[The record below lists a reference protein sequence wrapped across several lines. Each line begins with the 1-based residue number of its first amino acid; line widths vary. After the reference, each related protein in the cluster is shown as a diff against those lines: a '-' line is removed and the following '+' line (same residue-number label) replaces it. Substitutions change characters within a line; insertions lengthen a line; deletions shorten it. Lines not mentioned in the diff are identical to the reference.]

1 MRNITLFLSLA
12 VSAMTMTAAL
22 PTATPSVRG
31 KQMATQVF
39 EPGKKANV
47 NKLLE
52 HKISPKMKAMTETS
66 LREAEKLYNVT
77 VTFDGT
83 DARPGMA
90 IYNEKFYTDL
100 EVDYEAETNKTRTV
114 QVPAG
119 TYDFSICFW
128 SQEHDTF
135 GYLVREQFEV
145 NADMSLTISESE
157 ATELCRF
164 YPTMKD
170 GQKADVPIMNWETG
184 ETDSSKATAQYYGLD
199 YALYR
204 DGCEPFATGMAH
216 IGLQDSEEGG
226 YEFVTSKMSDKYH
239 LTLLCFLQTNDNN
252 IEISLSDIE
261 GPKSGTFTSYNKDF
275 VEYKVP
281 EFFHTPLYNKE
292 GREKLTCLVSGGY
305 WRDDYQLGGGG
316 LYLDKMPKI
325 EVTQQPMPDNA
336 SDYKVAVMFQN
347 IDMDKTIEFEED
359 GEVYKDRVQSGVQT
373 LPAIYSDGKWNYV
386 NRGHSECG
394 NFSYQVPEKGEI
406 VEYPGHPRFSFTAD
420 EINGKFGNS
429 APLFITM
436 QQVNTYDGQTFRT
449 AEAQAYLGR
458 YGELRFA
465 DMWDLKT
472 VVNLDGKKAFDS
484 ADGGS
489 MDEWLYNHNVEGPT
503 GVIDMMFENRN
514 VIVDQTVEGS
524 NIATLHYDENAADI
538 IAPTP
543 QMLQFR
549 NKADEITER
558 FDKAEDGIVEL
569 ACADFVWHSFDEP
582 ADGYNH
588 FFFTAQPCEL
598 KVEASA
604 YQKDSFKEVAMTEDP
619 DLFFMPGFGYFYRGS
634 LADVEANSSNGWYDL
649 RITVSDA
656 AGNYLTQTLSPAF
669 AIGEY
674 AAITTVASEAA
685 DAPAEYFTIQG
696 VRVANPTPGQLLIRR
711 QGTSVSKILF

>member
-47 NKLLE
+47 NKMRE
-52 HKISPKMKAMTETS
+52 HKITPKMKAMTETS

-184 ETDSSKATAQYYGLD
+184 ELDSSNATAQFYGLD
-199 YALYR
+199 YIAYR
-204 DGCEPFATGMAH
+204 NGCEPFAAGIAQV
-216 IGLQDSEEGG
+216 GFQDESAGG
-226 YEFVTSKMSDKYH
+226 FKFVCNKLSDNYH
-239 LTLLCFLQTNDNN
+239 FTALAFIQTNEGN
-252 IEISLSDIE
+252 IEVSLSDVKLKDGIAL
-261 GPKSGTFTSYNKDF
+261 GYNKDY
-275 VEYKVP
+275 VEYHAP

-292 GREKLTCLVSGGY
+292 GVERLNSLVEAVY
-305 WRDDYQLGGGG
+305 WKDDYQLGGGG
-316 LYLDKMPKI
+316 LYLEKTPKI
-325 EVTQQPMPDNA
+325 EVAQQPMPDVS

-347 IDMDKTIEFEED
+347 NDLDKTVEFEED
-359 GEVYKDRVQSGVQT
+359 GEIYRENVQT
-373 LPAIYSDGKWNYV
+373 GVKTLPSFYKDGKWNYV

-394 NFSYQVPEKGEI
+394 NFSYQVPEQGEI

-420 EINGKFGNS
+420 EINGKLANS
-429 APLFITM
+429 APLLVTM
-436 QQVNTYDGQTFRT
+436 QQINNYGDLTVRS
-449 AEAQAYLGR
+449 ASAQAYIGR
-458 YGELRFA
+458 YGEVRLA
-465 DMWDLKT
+465 DMYELST
-472 VVNLDGKKAFDS
+472 VVNLDGKKVFDS
-484 ADGGS
+484 ADGIYL
-489 MDEWLYNHNVEGPT
+489 DEWNYNHSVDGPM
-503 GVIDMMFENRN
+503 GVIDMTFENHN
-514 VIVDQTVEGS
+514 VIVDATVEGS
-524 NIATLHYDENAADI
+524 NIARLHYDENASDA

-543 QMLQFR
+543 QMLMFR
-549 NKADEITER
+549 NTADEITER
-558 FDKAEDGIVEL
+558 FEKAEDGIIEL
-569 ACADFVWHSFDEP
+569 ACADFTWHSVDEP
-582 ADGYNH
+582 EDGYNR
-588 FFFTAQPCEL
+588 FFYTAQPCDL
-598 KVEASA
+598 KVEAAA
-604 YQKDSFKEVAMTEDP
+604 YQTDSFKEIAVSEDSE
-619 DLFFMPGFGYFYRGS
+619 LFFMPGFGYFYRGS
-634 LADVEANSSNGWYDL
+634 LADVDTNSANGWYDL

-674 AAITTVASEAA
+674 AVINTV
-685 DAPAEYFTIQG
+685 DAPDTDAPTEYFTIQG
-696 VRVANPTPGQLLIRR
+696 QRVANPAPGQLVIRR
-711 QGTSVSKILF
+711 QGTRVSKILF

>member
-47 NKLLE
+47 NKMRE
-52 HKISPKMKAMTETS
+52 HKITPKMKAMTETS

-184 ETDSSKATAQYYGLD
+184 ELDSSNATAQYYGLD
-199 YALYR
+199 YIAYR
-204 DGCEPFATGMAH
+204 NGCEPFAAGIAQV
-216 IGLQDSEEGG
+216 GFQDESAGG
-226 YEFVTSKMSDKYH
+226 FKFVCNKLSDNYH
-239 LTLLCFLQTNDNN
+239 FTALAFIQTNEGN
-252 IEISLSDIE
+252 IEVSLSDVKLKDGIAL
-261 GPKSGTFTSYNKDF
+261 GYNKDY
-275 VEYKVP
+275 VEYHAP

-292 GREKLTCLVSGGY
+292 GVERLNSLVEAVY
-305 WRDDYQLGGGG
+305 WKDDYQLGGGG
-316 LYLDKMPKI
+316 LYLEKTPKI
-325 EVTQQPMPDNA
+325 EVAQQPMPDVS

-347 IDMDKTIEFEED
+347 NDLDKTVEFEED
-359 GEVYKDRVQSGVQT
+359 GEIYRENVQT
-373 LPAIYSDGKWNYV
+373 GVKTLPSFYKDGKWNYV

-394 NFSYQVPEKGEI
+394 NFAYQVPEQGEI

-420 EINGKFGNS
+420 EINGKLANS
-429 APLFITM
+429 APLLVTM
-436 QQVNTYDGQTFRT
+436 QQINNYGDLTVRS
-449 AEAQAYLGR
+449 ALAQAYIGR
-458 YGELRFA
+458 YGEVRLA
-465 DMWDLKT
+465 DMYELST
-472 VVNLDGKKAFDS
+472 VVNLDGKKVFDS
-484 ADGGS
+484 ADGIYL
-489 MDEWLYNHNVEGPT
+489 DEWNYNHSVDGPM
-503 GVIDMMFENRN
+503 GVIDMTFENHN
-514 VIVDQTVEGS
+514 VIVDATVEGS
-524 NIATLHYDENAADI
+524 NIARLHYDENASDA

-543 QMLQFR
+543 QMLMFR
-549 NKADEITER
+549 NTADEITER
-558 FDKAEDGIVEL
+558 FEKAEDGIIEL

-582 ADGYNH
+582 ADGYNN

-634 LADVEANSSNGWYDL
+634 LADVEANSANGWYDL

-674 AAITTVASEAA
+674 AVINTV
-685 DAPAEYFTIQG
+685 DAPDTDAPTEYFTIQG
-696 VRVANPTPGQLLIRR
+696 QRVANPAPGQLVIRR
-711 QGTSVSKILF
+711 QGTRVSKILF

>member
-47 NKLLE
+47 NKMRE
-52 HKISPKMKAMTETS
+52 HKITPKMKAMTETS

-184 ETDSSKATAQYYGLD
+184 ELDSSNATAQFYGLD
-199 YALYR
+199 YIAYR
-204 DGCEPFATGMAH
+204 NGCEPFAVGIAQV
-216 IGLQDSEEGG
+216 GFQDESAGG
-226 YEFVTSKMSDKYH
+226 FKFVCNKLSDNYH
-239 LTLLCFLQTNDNN
+239 LTALAFIQTNEGN
-252 IEISLSDIE
+252 IEVSLSDVKLKDGIAL
-261 GPKSGTFTSYNKDF
+261 GYNKDY
-275 VEYKVP
+275 VEYHAP

-292 GREKLTCLVSGGY
+292 GVERLNSLVEAVY
-305 WRDDYQLGGGG
+305 WKDDYQLGGGG
-316 LYLDKMPKI
+316 LYLEKTPKI
-325 EVTQQPMPDNA
+325 EVAQQPMPDVS

-347 IDMDKTIEFEED
+347 NDLDKTVEFEED
-359 GEVYKDRVQSGVQT
+359 GEIYRENVQT
-373 LPAIYSDGKWNYV
+373 GVKTLPSFYKDGKWNYV

-394 NFSYQVPEKGEI
+394 NFSYQVPEQGEI

-420 EINGKFGNS
+420 EINGKLANS
-429 APLFITM
+429 APLLVTM
-436 QQVNTYDGQTFRT
+436 QQINNYGDLTVRS
-449 AEAQAYLGR
+449 ACAQAYIGR
-458 YGELRFA
+458 YGEVRLA
-465 DMWDLKT
+465 DMYELST
-472 VVNLDGKKAFDS
+472 VVNLDGKKVFDS
-484 ADGGS
+484 ADGIYL
-489 MDEWLYNHNVEGPT
+489 DEWLYNHNVEGPT
-503 GVIDMMFENRN
+503 GVIDMTFENRN

-558 FDKAEDGIVEL
+558 FDKAEDGVVEL

-582 ADGYNH
+582 ADGYNN

-604 YQKDSFKEVAMTEDP
+604 YQKDSFKEVAMTEEP

-634 LADVEANSSNGWYDL
+634 LADVEANSANGWYDL

-674 AAITTVASEAA
+674 AAITTVATEAA

-696 VRVANPTPGQLLIRR
+696 QRVANPAPGQLVIRR
-711 QGTSVSKILF
+711 QGTRVSKILF

>member
-22 PTATPSVRG
+22 PTATPAVLG

-77 VTFDGT
+77 VNFEGSD
-83 DARPGMA
+83 DMPNMA
-90 IYNEKFYTDL
+90 IYNEKFYSNFKF
-100 EVDYEAETNKTRTV
+100 DYEAETNKTRTV

-119 TYDFSICFW
+119 TYDLAISYW
-128 SQEHDTF
+128 SQEHETF
-135 GYLVREQFEV
+135 EFLVREQFEV
-145 NADMSLTISESE
+145 NADINFTISESE
-157 ATELCRF
+157 ATEHCRF
-164 YPTMKD
+164 YPVLKD
-170 GQKADVPIMNWETG
+170 GQKAYVPVTDTETN
-184 ETDSSKATAQYYGLD
+184 EIDSSKATAKYYNLI

-204 DGCEPFATGMAH
+204 NGCEPIALGMTQ
-216 IGLQDSEEGG
+216 IGSQESEEGG

-239 LTLLCFLQTNDNN
+239 LTLLCFLQAIDNN
-252 IEISLSDIE
+252 IEISLSDIQGLKTE
-261 GPKSGTFTSYNKDF
+261 TALGYNKDF
-275 VEYKVP
+275 VEYDAAN
-281 EFFHTPLYNKE
+281 FSHTPLYNKE
-292 GREKLTCLVSGGY
+292 GCEEVTCMIESAF
-305 WRDDYQLGGGG
+305 WRDNYKIGGGG
-316 LYLDKMPKI
+316 IYLDKMPKI
-325 EVTQQPMPDNA
+325 EVAQQPMPDNS
-336 SDYKVAVMFQN
+336 SDFKVVVMLQN
-347 IDMDKTIEFEED
+347 LDMDKNIQYEQY
-359 GEVYKDRVQSGVQT
+359 GEIYEKRVRTGVKT
-373 LPAIYSDGKWNYV
+373 LPAHYREGKWNYV

-394 NFSYQVPEKGEI
+394 SFTYQVPEKGAV

-420 EINGKFGNS
+420 EVNGKFGNS
-429 APLFITM
+429 APLLVTM
-436 QQVNTYDGQTFRT
+436 GQFNTSGNQTFIR
-449 AEAQAYLGR
+449 ACAQAYIGR
-458 YGELRFA
+458 YGEVRLA
-465 DMWDLKT
+465 DTQNLQT
-472 VVNLDGKKAFDS
+472 VVNFNGKKAFDS
-484 ADGGS
+484 AEDGS
-489 MDEWLYNHNVEGPT
+489 IDEWISKHFTEDQPGL
-503 GVIDMMFENRN
+503 IDMTFENRN

-558 FDKAEDGIVEL
+558 FDKAEDGVVEL

-634 LADVEANSSNGWYDL
+634 LADVEANSANGWYDL